1 MKPPI
6 DPDYAFHCQRFQ
18 LRRQLIDEMTE
29 TCFSRDSD
37 LILGITVK
45 PTSWNWNKLSDAK
58 NAEIVKDRYMN
69 LERQLNS
76 IIVKH
81 HMRPCNQQKLLRS
94 HMMIE
99 KVIKEGELTI
109 PHGHGVIC
117 VHPQTIIRFRTLLT
131 NYEFDQETKTES
143 CTLTPTI
150 VRKTIGTIH
159 SIRFHEIYDLNGWL
173 NYCTKQIEDIGYP
186 NAYQTGPE
194 HKNLRNPPND
204 PLVA

>member
-18 LRRQLIDEMTE
+18 LRRQLIDQMTE

-131 NYEFDQETKTES
+131 NYEFDQHTQTES

-159 SIRFHEIYDLNGWL
+159 SIRFHEINDLEGWL
-173 NYCTKQIEDIGYP
+173 MYCTKQVEEFGYP
-186 NAYQTGPE
+186 NGFRTGLDQY
-194 HKNLRNPPND
+194 KQ
-204 PLVA
+204 VA

>member
-18 LRRQLIDEMTE
+18 LRRQLIDQMTE

-99 KVIKEGELTI
+99 KVTKEGELTI
-109 PHGHGVIC
+109 PHAHGVIC
-117 VHPQTIIRFRTLLT
+117 VHPQTIMRFRSLLEG
-131 NYEFDQETKTES
+131 YECDQHTQTES
-143 CTLTPTI
+143 CTLSPKI
-150 VRKTIGTIH
+150 VRKTIGSIH
-159 SIRFHEIYDLNGWL
+159 SIRFHEIYDLKGWL
-173 NYCTKQIEDIGYP
+173 EYCTKQVEEFGYP
-186 NAYQTGPE
+186 NGFRTGLDRY
-194 HKNLRNPPND
+194 KQ
-204 PLVA
+204 VA

>member
-6 DPDYAFHCQRFQ
+6 DRDYEFHCQRFQ

-37 LILGITVK
+37 LILGITVT
-45 PTSWNWNKLSDAK
+45 PNSHDWNKLSDHK

-69 LERQLNS
+69 IERQLNS

-94 HMMIE
+94 QMMVE
-99 KVIKEGELTI
+99 KVTKEGELTI

-117 VHPQTIIRFRTLLT
+117 VHPQTIMRFRNLLT
-131 NYEFDQETKTES
+131 DYSFDEESQTES
-143 CTLTPTI
+143 CTLTPKI
-150 VRKTIGTIH
+150 LGKTMGVIR
-159 SIRFHEIYDLNGWL
+159 SIKFHEIYDLKGWL
-173 NYCTKQIEDIGYP
+173 MYCTKQTEDFGYP
-186 NAYQTGPE
+186 NAFQTGPS
-194 HKNLRNPPND
+194 KFKR
-204 PLVA
+204 VA

>member
-18 LRRQLIDEMTE
+18 LRRQLIDQMTE
-29 TCFSRDSD
+29 TTFSRDSD

-45 PTSWNWNKLSDAK
+45 PTSWNWNKLSDAE
-58 NAEIVKDRYMN
+58 NAEIVKDGYMN

-81 HMRPCNQQKLLRS
+81 HMRPCNQQKLLGS

-99 KVIKEGELTI
+99 KVTKEGDLTI

-117 VHPQTIIRFRTLLT
+117 VHPQTIMRFRNLLS
-131 NYEFDQETKTES
+131 EHSIDEESHTES
-143 CTLTPTI
+143 CTLSPKLLG
-150 VRKTIGTIH
+150 KTIGIIR
-159 SIRFHEIYDLNGWL
+159 SIKFHEIYDLTGWL
-173 NYCTKQIEDIGYP
+173 MYCTKQIEDFGYP
-186 NAYQTGPE
+186 NGFKTG
-194 HKNLRNPPND
+194 LD
-204 PLVA
+204 PYKQVA

>member
-6 DPDYAFHCQRFQ
+6 DPDYKFYCDRVS
-18 LRRQLIDEMTE
+18 LRRQLIDELTE
-29 TCFSRDSD
+29 TTFSRDSD

-131 NYEFDQETKTES
+131 NYEFDQHTQTES

-159 SIRFHEIYDLNGWL
+159 SIRFHEINDLEGWL
-173 NYCTKQIEDIGYP
+173 MYCTKQVEEFGYP
-186 NAYQTGPE
+186 NGFRTGLDQY
-194 HKNLRNPPND
+194 KQ
-204 PLVA
+204 VA

>member
-37 LILGITVK
+37 LILGITVT
-45 PTSWNWNKLSDAK
+45 PNSHDWNKLSDHK

-69 LERQLNS
+69 IERQLNS

-94 HMMIE
+94 HMMVE
-99 KVIKEGELTI
+99 KVTKDGELTF
-109 PHGHGVIC
+109 PHAHGVIC
-117 VHPQTIIRFRTLLT
+117 VHPQTIIRFRNLLT
-131 NYEFDQETKTES
+131 DYSFDEETQTAS
-143 CTLTPTI
+143 CTLTPK
-150 VRKTIGTIH
+150 VFRKTIGIIR
-159 SIRFHEIYDLNGWL
+159 SIKLHEIYDLKGWL
-173 NYCTKQIEDIGYP
+173 MYCTKQIEEFGYP
-186 NAYQTGPE
+186 NGFRTGLDQY
-194 HKNLRNPPND
+194 KQ
-204 PLVA
+204 VA